1 MGWATFLFVK
11 IVNLY
16 IWRILFIFVK
26 TFGFFKIMKEDLYSD
41 IRPYNDDEIPA
52 ALERIVNDP
61 FFVPAV
67 NFAFPDADME
77 RIAEVVR
84 TCKTVDQMQERVMF
98 SIIRRIIDAT
108 IDNFT
113 SSGVDNIEKG
123 KGYLYISNHRD
134 ITLDSF
140 LLQYALY
147 SNGLPTTATTLGD
160 NLLRSQF
167 VTDICR
173 INRAVRVIRKTDEIS
188 PREFLQNS
196 MHLAEYI
203 RWYISQGKSMW
214 IAQRNGRT
222 KDGIDATDQG
232 VLKMVS
238 LSGPSNFVENFSEL
252 NIAPIA
258 ISYQYEP
265 CDIRKAIETTV
276 NLLGGTYRKSDHEDE
291 NSILYG
297 IRMPKGDVN
306 ITICEPITHEELEE
320 CGALPKAEAYKRL
333 KEIID
338 QRIYKNYKLHD
349 TNYIAYDLLHNSKQ
363 YAEFYTPAAVKK
375 FKGRMAYAEARFLEY
390 GLDLKTARKVYL
402 GIYAGP
408 VETKI

>member
-1 MGWATFLFVK
+1 
-11 IVNLY
+11 
-16 IWRILFIFVK
+16 
-26 TFGFFKIMKEDLYSD
+26 MKEDLYSD

-61 FFVPAV
+61 FFIPAV

-77 RIAEVVR
+77 SIAEAVR
-84 TCKTVDQMQERVMF
+84 TCKTVDQMQQRIMF
-98 SIIRRIIDAT
+98 SIIQRIIDAT

-113 SSGVDNIEKG
+113 SSGVEHITKD

-140 LLQYALY
+140 LLQYALF

-160 NLLRSQF
+160 NLLRTQF

-173 INRAVRVIRKTDEIS
+173 INRAVRVIRKTDDIS

-252 NIAPIA
+252 SIAPIA

-276 NLLGGTYRKSDHEDE
+276 NLLGGTYRKGEHEDE

-306 ITICEPITHEELEE
+306 ITICEPITREELEE

-349 TNYIAYDLLHNSKQ
+349 TNYIAYDLLHRTKE
-363 YAEFYTPAAVKK
+363 YAEHYTPAAVKK

-408 VETKI
+408 VETKM

>member
-1 MGWATFLFVK
+1 
-11 IVNLY
+11 
-16 IWRILFIFVK
+16 
-26 TFGFFKIMKEDLYSD
+26 MKEDLYGD

-77 RIAEVVR
+77 RIREVVR
-84 TCKTVDQMQERVMF
+84 TCKTVEQMQERIMI
-98 SIIRRIIDAT
+98 SIIKRIIDAT
-108 IDNFT
+108 IVSFT
-113 SSGVDNIEKG
+113 SSGVEDVVRG

-140 LLQYALY
+140 LLQFTLFQH
-147 SNGLPTTATTLGD
+147 GLPTIATTLGD

-167 VTDICR
+167 IIDICR
-173 INRAVRVIRKTDEIS
+173 INRAVRVIRKTDDIS

-214 IAQRNGRT
+214 ISQRNGRT

-238 LSGPSNFVENFSEL
+238 LSGPNDFVQNFSEL
-252 NIAPIA
+252 NIAPVA
-258 ISYQYEP
+258 ISYQLEP
-265 CDIRKAIETTV
+265 CDVSKAIETTV
-276 NLLGGTYRKSDHEDE
+276 NLMGGTYKKGPHEDE

-297 IRMPKGDVN
+297 IRMPKGDVHV
-306 ITICEPITHEELEE
+306 TICDPITREELEE
-320 CGALPKAEAYKRL
+320 CGKLPKAEAYKML

-338 QRIYKNYKLHD
+338 NRIYKNYKLHD
-349 TNYIAYDLLHNSKQ
+349 TNYIAHDILHREKR
-363 YAEFYTPAAVKK
+363 YAEHYTPAAYRA
-375 FKGRMAYAEARFLEY
+375 FKGRMAYTDAKFMEY
-390 GLDLKTARKVYL
+390 GVDLKTARKVYL
-402 GIYAGP
+402 GIYANP
-408 VETKI
+408 VDTKIE

>member
-1 MGWATFLFVK
+1 M
-11 IVNLY
+11 N
-16 IWRILFIFVK
+16 
-26 TFGFFKIMKEDLYSD
+26 EDLYSD

-67 NFAFPDADME
+67 NFAFPEADME

-84 TCKTVDQMQERVMF
+84 TCKTVDQMQERVML
-98 SIIRRIIDAT
+98 SIIKRIIDST
-108 IDNFT
+108 IENFT
-113 SSGVDNIEKG
+113 SSGIEQIDKN

-134 ITLDSF
+134 ITLDSL
-140 LLQYALY
+140 LLQYALFTHGY
-147 SNGLPTTATTLGD
+147 ATTATTLGD

-167 VTDICR
+167 IIDICR

-196 MHLAEYI
+196 QHLAEYI

-214 IAQRNGRT
+214 ISQRNGRT

-232 VLKMVS
+232 VLKMLS
-238 LSGPSNFVENFSEL
+238 LSGPSDFVESFSEFG
-252 NIAPIA
+252 IAPIA

-265 CDIRKAIETTV
+265 CDIKKAIETTV
-276 NLLGGTYRKSDHEDE
+276 SLMGGTYQKGKNEDV

-306 ITICEPITHEELEE
+306 ISICEPITREEIEE
-320 CGALPKAEAYKRL
+320 CGKLPKAEAYKML
-333 KEIID
+333 KDIID
-338 QRIYKNYKLHD
+338 RRIYKNYKLHD
-349 TNYIAYDLLHNSKQ
+349 TNYIAHDILHRSKQ
-363 YAEFYTPAAVKK
+363 YADHYTPAAVKK
-375 FKGRMAYAEARFLEY
+375 FKGRMAYAEARFMEY

-408 VETKI
+408 VDTKIE

>member
-1 MGWATFLFVK
+1 ME
-11 IVNLY
+11 
-16 IWRILFIFVK
+16 
-26 TFGFFKIMKEDLYSD
+26 IMQEDLYSD
-41 IRPYNDDEIPA
+41 IRPYNDNEIPA
-52 ALERIVNDP
+52 ALERIVSDP
-61 FFVPAV
+61 AFIPAV

-77 RIAEVVR
+77 SIAEVVR
-84 TCKTVDQMQERVMF
+84 TCKTVDQMQERVML
-98 SIIRRIIDAT
+98 SIIKRIIDAT

-113 SSGVDNIEKG
+113 ASGIEAIKKD

-134 ITLDSF
+134 ITLDSL
-140 LLQYALY
+140 LLQYTLFTH
-147 SNGLPTTATTLGD
+147 GLSTTATTLGD

-167 VTDICR
+167 IIDICR

-196 MHLAEYI
+196 QHLAEYI

-214 IAQRNGRT
+214 ISQRNGRT

-238 LSGPSNFVENFSEL
+238 LSGPSDFVENFSEL
-252 NIAPIA
+252 SIAPIA

-265 CDIRKAIETTV
+265 CDIKKTIETTV
-276 NLLGGTYRKSDHEDE
+276 NMMGGTYQKGKNEDV

-306 ITICEPITHEELEE
+306 ITICEPITREELEE
-320 CGALPKAEAYKRL
+320 CGKLPKAEAYKML
-333 KEIID
+333 KDIID
-338 QRIYKNYKLHD
+338 NRIYKNYKLHD
-349 TNYIAYDLLHNSKQ
+349 TNYIAYDILHRSKQ
-363 YAEFYTPAAVKK
+363 YTEYYTPAAVKK
-375 FKGRMAYAEARFLEY
+375 FKGRMAYAEARFMEY

-408 VETKI
+408 VDTKI

>member
-1 MGWATFLFVK
+1 MEN
-11 IVNLY
+11 I
-16 IWRILFIFVK
+16 
-26 TFGFFKIMKEDLYSD
+26 KEDLYSD

-61 FFVPAV
+61 AFVPAV

-77 RIAEVVR
+77 RIREVVR
-84 TCKTVDQMQERVMF
+84 TCTTVEQLQQRVMI
-98 SIIRRIIDAT
+98 SIIQRIIETT

-113 SSGVDNIEKG
+113 SSGVEHIEKD

-134 ITLDSF
+134 ITLDSY
-140 LLQYALY
+140 LLQYTLFK
-147 SNGLPTTATTLGD
+147 SGFPTTATTLGD

-167 VTDICR
+167 IIDICR
-173 INRAVRVIRKTDEIS
+173 INRAVRVIRRTDEIT

-196 MHLAEYI
+196 QHLAEYI

-222 KDGIDATDQG
+222 KDGIDSTDQG
-232 VLKMVS
+232 VLKMLS
-238 LSGPSNFVENFSEL
+238 LSGEGSFVEKFSDL
-252 NIAPIA
+252 SLTPIA

-265 CDIRKAIETTV
+265 CDIKKAIETTV
-276 NLLGGTYRKSDHEDE
+276 TLMGGTYQKGKNEDV

-297 IRMPKGDVN
+297 IRMPKGDVD
-306 ITICEPITHEELEE
+306 ITICEPITREELEE

-333 KEIID
+333 KDIVD

-349 TNYIAYDLLHNSKQ
+349 TNYIAHDILHREKR

-390 GLDLKTARKVYL
+390 GLDVKAARKVYL
-402 GIYAGP
+402 GIYANP
-408 VETKI
+408 VDTKL

>member
-1 MGWATFLFVK
+1 
-11 IVNLY
+11 
-16 IWRILFIFVK
+16 
-26 TFGFFKIMKEDLYSD
+26 MKEDLYSD

-77 RIAEVVR
+77 RITEVVR
-84 TCKTVDQMQERVMF
+84 TCKTVDQLQERVMI
-98 SIIRRIIDAT
+98 SIIQRIIEAT

-113 SSGVDNIEKG
+113 SSGVENIEKG

-140 LLQYALY
+140 LLQYVLFT
-147 SNGLPTTATTLGD
+147 NGLPTTATTLGD
-160 NLLRSQF
+160 NLLRNQF

-173 INRAVRVIRKTDEIS
+173 INRAVRVIRKTGDIS
-188 PREFLQNS
+188 PREFLSNS

-203 RWYISQGKSMW
+203 RWYISKGKSMW

-238 LSGPSNFVENFSEL
+238 LSGPNDFVENFSEL
-252 NIAPIA
+252 SIAPIA

-276 NLLGGTYRKSDHEDE
+276 TMLGGTYQKGNHEDE

-306 ITICEPITHEELEE
+306 ITICEPITREELEE

-349 TNYIAYDLLHNSKQ
+349 TNYIAHDLLHRSKQ
-363 YAEFYTPAAVKK
+363 YSEHYTPAAVKK

>member
-1 MGWATFLFVK
+1 MT
-11 IVNLY
+11 
-16 IWRILFIFVK
+16 
-26 TFGFFKIMKEDLYSD
+26 EDIYSD

-61 FFVPAV
+61 FFAPAV

-84 TCKTVDQMQERVMF
+84 TCKTVDQMQQRIMI
-98 SIIRRIIDAT
+98 SIIKRIIDT
-108 IDNFT
+108 SIDNFT
-113 SSGVDNIEKG
+113 WTGMENVEKG

-140 LLQYALY
+140 LLQYTLF
-147 SNGLPTTATTLGD
+147 SNGFPTTATTLGD

-167 VTDICR
+167 IIDICR

-188 PREFLQNS
+188 PREFLLNS
-196 MHLAEYI
+196 QHLAEYI
-203 RWYISQGKSMW
+203 RLYISQGKSMW
-214 IAQRNGRT
+214 ISQRNGRT
-222 KDGIDATDQG
+222 KDGTDATDQG

-238 LSGPSNFVENFSEL
+238 LSGSSDFLENFSEL

-265 CDIRKAIETTV
+265 CDIKKAIETTV
-276 NLLGGTYRKSDHEDE
+276 QLMGGTYQKGKNEDV

-306 ITICEPITHEELEE
+306 ISICEPITREELERCAE
-320 CGALPKAEAYKRL
+320 LPKAEAYKTL

-338 QRIYKNYKLHD
+338 NRIYKHYKLHD
-349 TNYIAYDLLHNSKQ
+349 TNYIAHDILHREKR
-363 YAEFYTPAAVKK
+363 YAEHYTPASFKA
-375 FKGRMAYAEARFLEY
+375 FKGRMAYAEARFMEY

-402 GIYAGP
+402 GIYANP
-408 VETKI
+408 VDTKIFE

>member
-1 MGWATFLFVK
+1 
-11 IVNLY
+11 
-16 IWRILFIFVK
+16 
-26 TFGFFKIMKEDLYSD
+26 MKEDLYGD

-77 RIAEVVR
+77 RIREVVR
-84 TCKTVDQMQERVMF
+84 TCKTVDEMQQRVMI
-98 SIIRRIIDAT
+98 SIIKRIIDST
-108 IDNFT
+108 IDTFT
-113 SSGVDNIEKG
+113 ATGIEHVEKG
-123 KGYLYISNHRD
+123 KGHLYISNHRD

-140 LLQYALY
+140 LLQYALFT
-147 SNGLPTTATTLGD
+147 NGLPTTATTLGD
-160 NLLRSQF
+160 NLLRTQF

-232 VLKMVS
+232 VLKMVG
-238 LSGPSNFVENFSEL
+238 LSGSSDFVENFSEL
-252 NIAPIA
+252 SIAPIA

-265 CDIRKAIETTV
+265 CDIRKTIETTV
-276 NLLGGTYRKSDHEDE
+276 QLTGGTYRKSEHEDE

-306 ITICEPITHEELEE
+306 ITICEPITRQELEE
-320 CGALPKAEAYKRL
+320 CGALPKAEAYKHL

-338 QRIYKNYKLHD
+338 NRIYKNYKLHD
-349 TNYIAYDLLHNSKQ
+349 TNYIAHDLLHRSKQ
-363 YAEFYTPAAVKK
+363 YAEHYTPAAVKK

-408 VETKI
+408 VDTKIFE

>member
-1 MGWATFLFVK
+1 MEN
-11 IVNLY
+11 I
-16 IWRILFIFVK
+16 
-26 TFGFFKIMKEDLYSD
+26 KEDLYSD

-61 FFVPAV
+61 AFVPAV

-77 RIAEVVR
+77 RIREVVR
-84 TCKTVDQMQERVMF
+84 TCTTVEQLQQRVMI
-98 SIIRRIIDAT
+98 SIIQRIIETT

-113 SSGVDNIEKG
+113 SSGVEHIEKD

-134 ITLDSF
+134 ITLDSY
-140 LLQYALY
+140 LLQYTLFK
-147 SNGLPTTATTLGD
+147 SGFPTTATTLGD

-167 VTDICR
+167 IIDICR
-173 INRAVRVIRKTDEIS
+173 INRAVRVIRKTDEIT

-196 MHLAEYI
+196 QHLAEYI

-222 KDGIDATDQG
+222 KDGIDSTDQG
-232 VLKMVS
+232 VLKMLS
-238 LSGPSNFVENFSEL
+238 LSGEGSFVEKFSDL
-252 NIAPIA
+252 SITPIA

-265 CDIRKAIETTV
+265 CDIKKAIETTV
-276 NLLGGTYRKSDHEDE
+276 TLMGGTYQKGKNEDV

-297 IRMPKGDVN
+297 IRTPKGDVD
-306 ITICEPITHEELEE
+306 ITICEPITREELEE

-333 KEIID
+333 KDIVD

-349 TNYIAYDLLHNSKQ
+349 TNYIAHDILHREKR

-390 GLDLKTARKVYL
+390 GLDVKAARKVYL
-402 GIYAGP
+402 GIYANP
-408 VETKI
+408 VDTKL

>member
-1 MGWATFLFVK
+1 MT
-11 IVNLY
+11 
-16 IWRILFIFVK
+16 
-26 TFGFFKIMKEDLYSD
+26 EDIYSD

-84 TCKTVDQMQERVMF
+84 TCKTVDQMQQRIMI
-98 SIIRRIIDAT
+98 SIIKRIIDT
-108 IDNFT
+108 SIDNFT
-113 SSGVDNIEKG
+113 WSGMENVEKG

-140 LLQYALY
+140 LLQYTLF
-147 SNGLPTTATTLGD
+147 SNGFPTTATTLGD

-167 VTDICR
+167 IIDICR

-188 PREFLQNS
+188 PREFLLNS
-196 MHLAEYI
+196 QHLAEYI
-203 RWYISQGKSMW
+203 RLYISQGKSMW
-214 IAQRNGRT
+214 ISQRNGRT
-222 KDGIDATDQG
+222 KDGTDATDQG

-238 LSGPSNFVENFSEL
+238 LSGSSDFLENFSEL

-265 CDIRKAIETTV
+265 CDIKKAIETTV
-276 NLLGGTYRKSDHEDE
+276 QLMGGTYQKGKNEDV

-306 ITICEPITHEELEE
+306 ISICEPITREELERCAE
-320 CGALPKAEAYKRL
+320 LPKAEAYKTL

-338 QRIYKNYKLHD
+338 NRIYKHYKLHD
-349 TNYIAYDLLHNSKQ
+349 TNYIAHDILHREKR
-363 YAEFYTPAAVKK
+363 YAEHYTPASFKV
-375 FKGRMAYAEARFLEY
+375 FKGRMAYAEARFMEY
-390 GLDLKTARKVYL
+390 GLDLKTARKAYL
-402 GIYAGP
+402 GIYANP
-408 VETKI
+408 VDTKIFE

>member
-1 MGWATFLFVK
+1 MEN
-11 IVNLY
+11 I
-16 IWRILFIFVK
+16 
-26 TFGFFKIMKEDLYSD
+26 KEDLYSD

-61 FFVPAV
+61 AFVPAV

-77 RIAEVVR
+77 RIREVVR
-84 TCKTVDQMQERVMF
+84 TCTTVEQLQQRVMI
-98 SIIRRIIDAT
+98 SIIQRIIETT

-113 SSGVDNIEKG
+113 SSGVEHIEKD

-134 ITLDSF
+134 ITLDSY
-140 LLQYALY
+140 LLQYTLFK
-147 SNGLPTTATTLGD
+147 SGFPTTATTLGD

-167 VTDICR
+167 IIDICR
-173 INRAVRVIRKTDEIS
+173 INRAVRVIRKTDEIT

-196 MHLAEYI
+196 QHLAEYI

-222 KDGIDATDQG
+222 KDGIDSTDQG
-232 VLKMVS
+232 VLKMLS
-238 LSGPSNFVENFSEL
+238 LSGEGSFVEKFSDL
-252 NIAPIA
+252 SLTPIA

-265 CDIRKAIETTV
+265 CDIKKAIETTV
-276 NLLGGTYRKSDHEDE
+276 TLMGGTYQKGKNEDV

-297 IRMPKGDVN
+297 IRMPKGDVD
-306 ITICEPITHEELEE
+306 ITICEPITREELEE

-333 KEIID
+333 KDIVD

-349 TNYIAYDLLHNSKQ
+349 TNYIAHDILHREKR

-375 FKGRMAYAEARFLEY
+375 FKGRMAYAEARVLEY
-390 GLDLKTARKVYL
+390 GLDVKAARKVYL
-402 GIYAGP
+402 GIYANP
-408 VETKI
+408 VDTKL

>member
-1 MGWATFLFVK
+1 MTA
-11 IVNLY
+11 VNLA
-16 IWRILFIFVK
+16 IRGILLIFVK
-26 TFGFFKIMKEDLYSD
+26 RFSVLNTMQGDLYSD

-67 NFAFPDADME
+67 NFAFPEADME

-84 TCKTVDQMQERVMF
+84 TCKTVDQMQECVML
-98 SIIRRIIDAT
+98 SIIKRIIDAT

-113 SSGVDNIEKG
+113 SSGIEGIEKD

-134 ITLDSF
+134 ITLDSL
-140 LLQYALY
+140 LLQYTLFTH
-147 SNGLPTTATTLGD
+147 GLSTTATTLGD

-167 VTDICR
+167 IIDICR
-173 INRAVRVIRKTDEIS
+173 INRAVRVIRKTDDIS

-196 MHLAEYI
+196 QHLAEYI

-214 IAQRNGRT
+214 ISQRNGRT

-238 LSGPSNFVENFSEL
+238 LSGPSDFVENFSEL
-252 NIAPIA
+252 SIAPIA

-265 CDIRKAIETTV
+265 CDIKKAIETTV
-276 NLLGGTYRKSDHEDE
+276 NLMGGSYQKGKNEDV

-306 ITICEPITHEELEE
+306 ITICEPITREELEE
-320 CGALPKAEAYKRL
+320 CGKLPKAEAYKML

-338 QRIYKNYKLHD
+338 NRIYKNYKLHD
-349 TNYIAYDLLHNSKQ
+349 TNYIAHDILHRSKQ
-363 YAEFYTPAAVKK
+363 YSEHYTPAAVKK
-375 FKGRMAYAEARFLEY
+375 FKGRMAYAEARFMEY
-390 GLDLKTARKVYL
+390 GLDIKTARKVYL

-408 VETKI
+408 VDTKI

>member
-1 MGWATFLFVK
+1 MQ
-11 IVNLY
+11 
-16 IWRILFIFVK
+16 
-26 TFGFFKIMKEDLYSD
+26 EDLYSD

-52 ALERIVNDP
+52 ALERIANDP

-77 RIAEVVR
+77 RIKEVVR
-84 TCKTVDQMQERVMF
+84 TCKTVEQMQERVMF
-98 SIIRRIIDAT
+98 SIIRRIIEAT

-113 SSGVDNIEKG
+113 ASGIEQIAKD

-134 ITLDSF
+134 ITLDSL
-140 LLQYALY
+140 LLQYSLFTH
-147 SNGLPTTATTLGD
+147 GLSTTATTLGD

-167 VTDICR
+167 IIDICR

-196 MHLAEYI
+196 QHLAEYI

-214 IAQRNGRT
+214 ISQRNGRT

-238 LSGPSNFVENFSEL
+238 LSGPSDFVENFSEL
-252 NIAPIA
+252 CIAPIA

-265 CDIRKAIETTV
+265 CDIKKAIETTV
-276 NLLGGTYRKSDHEDE
+276 NLMGGTYQKGEHEDV

-306 ITICEPITHEELEE
+306 ITICEPISREELEE
-320 CGALPKAEAYKRL
+320 CGKLPKAEAYKML

-338 QRIYKNYKLHD
+338 NRIYKNYKLHD
-349 TNYIAYDLLHNSKQ
+349 TNYIAHDILHRSKQ
-363 YAEFYTPAAVKK
+363 YAEYYTPAAMKK
-375 FKGRMAYAEARFLEY
+375 FKGRMAYAEARFMEY

-408 VETKI
+408 VDTKI

>member
-1 MGWATFLFVK
+1 MNTMQG
-11 IVNLY
+11 
-16 IWRILFIFVK
+16 
-26 TFGFFKIMKEDLYSD
+26 DLYSD

-67 NFAFPDADME
+67 NFAFPEADME

-84 TCKTVDQMQERVMF
+84 TCKTVDQMQERVML
-98 SIIRRIIDAT
+98 SIIKRIIDAT

-113 SSGVDNIEKG
+113 SSGIEGIEKN

-134 ITLDSF
+134 ITLDSL
-140 LLQYALY
+140 LLQYTLFTH
-147 SNGLPTTATTLGD
+147 GLSTTATTLGD

-167 VTDICR
+167 IIDICR
-173 INRAVRVIRKTDEIS
+173 INRAVRVIRKTDDIS

-196 MHLAEYI
+196 QHLAEYI

-214 IAQRNGRT
+214 ISQRNGRT

-238 LSGPSNFVENFSEL
+238 LSGPSDFVENFSEL
-252 NIAPIA
+252 SIAPIA

-265 CDIRKAIETTV
+265 CDIKKAIETTV
-276 NLLGGTYRKSDHEDE
+276 NLMGGSYQKGKNEDV

-306 ITICEPITHEELEE
+306 ITICEPITREELEE
-320 CGALPKAEAYKRL
+320 CGKLPNAEAYKML

-338 QRIYKNYKLHD
+338 NRIYKNYKLHD
-349 TNYIAYDLLHNSKQ
+349 TNYIAHDILHRSKQ
-363 YAEFYTPAAVKK
+363 YSEHYTPAAVKK
-375 FKGRMAYAEARFLEY
+375 FKGRMAYAEARFMEY
-390 GLDLKTARKVYL
+390 GLDIKTARKVYL

-408 VETKI
+408 VDTKI

>member
-1 MGWATFLFVK
+1 MEN
-11 IVNLY
+11 I
-16 IWRILFIFVK
+16 
-26 TFGFFKIMKEDLYSD
+26 KEDLYSD

-61 FFVPAV
+61 AFVPAV

-77 RIAEVVR
+77 RIREVVR
-84 TCKTVDQMQERVMF
+84 TCTTVEQLQQRVMI
-98 SIIRRIIDAT
+98 SIIQRIIETT

-113 SSGVDNIEKG
+113 SSGVEHIEKG

-134 ITLDSF
+134 ITLDSY
-140 LLQYALY
+140 LLQYTLFK
-147 SNGLPTTATTLGD
+147 SGFPTTATTLGD

-167 VTDICR
+167 IIDICR
-173 INRAVRVIRKTDEIS
+173 INRAVRVIRKTDEIT

-196 MHLAEYI
+196 QHLAEYI

-222 KDGIDATDQG
+222 KDGIDSTDQG
-232 VLKMVS
+232 VLKMLS
-238 LSGPSNFVENFSEL
+238 LSGEGSFVEKFSDL
-252 NIAPIA
+252 SLTPIA

-265 CDIRKAIETTV
+265 CDIKKAIETTV
-276 NLLGGTYRKSDHEDE
+276 TLMGGTYQKGKNEDV

-297 IRMPKGDVN
+297 IRMPKGDVD
-306 ITICEPITHEELEE
+306 ITICEPITREELEE

-333 KEIID
+333 KDIVD

-349 TNYIAYDLLHNSKQ
+349 TNYIAHDILHREKR

-390 GLDLKTARKVYL
+390 GLDVKAARKVYL
-402 GIYAGP
+402 GIYANP
-408 VETKI
+408 VDTKL

>member
-1 MGWATFLFVK
+1 
-11 IVNLY
+11 
-16 IWRILFIFVK
+16 
-26 TFGFFKIMKEDLYSD
+26 MKEDLYSD

-52 ALERIVNDP
+52 ALDRIVNDP

-77 RIAEVVR
+77 RITEVVR
-84 TCKTVDQMQERVMF
+84 TCKTVDQLQERVMI
-98 SIIRRIIDAT
+98 SIIQRIIEAT

-113 SSGVDNIEKG
+113 SSGVENIEKG

-140 LLQYALY
+140 LLQYVLFT
-147 SNGLPTTATTLGD
+147 NGLPTTATTLGD
-160 NLLRSQF
+160 NLLRNQF
-167 VTDICR
+167 VIDICR
-173 INRAVRVIRKTDEIS
+173 INRAVRVIRKTGDIS
-188 PREFLQNS
+188 PREFLSNS

-203 RWYISQGKSMW
+203 RWYISKGKSMW

-238 LSGPSNFVENFSEL
+238 LSGPNDFVENFSEL
-252 NIAPIA
+252 SIAPIA

-276 NLLGGTYRKSDHEDE
+276 TMLGGTYQKGNHEDE

-306 ITICEPITHEELEE
+306 ITICEPITREELEE

-349 TNYIAYDLLHNSKQ
+349 TNYIAHDLLHRSKQ
-363 YAEFYTPAAVKK
+363 YSEHYTPAAVKK